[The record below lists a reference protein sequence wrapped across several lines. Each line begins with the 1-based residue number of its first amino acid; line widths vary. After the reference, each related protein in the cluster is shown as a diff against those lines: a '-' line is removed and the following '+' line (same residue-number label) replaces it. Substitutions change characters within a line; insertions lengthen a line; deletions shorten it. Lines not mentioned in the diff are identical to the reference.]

1 MAGRKEISRIMTTA
15 ENGDYLSFGDR
26 NYGLSTIQKW
36 HEHNQRVLK
45 GDIIN
50 ITDNNTS
57 ITKNCIVKV
66 NQTSCIDF
74 SDSTDQLKHR
84 ARHINYWKAEL
95 ERAIRDIDAEINIL
109 EAQRQQLKNAMDT
122 LNKPNYI
129 NEECLDLR
137 RMRMQSDL
145 IYDMPQEELFTE
157 SALIENCK
165 RLHREML
172 RDIENQMKMN
182 VAAKNT
188 LERDWSNKCL
198 AFKYETAN
206 YELQTKSENVK
217 ESAGATRLSEGQ
229 SDVQSWE
236 HYTVDGL
243 VQFKTAIERS
253 KELRAKVDAVLI
265 NTARDLRSQ
274 DIKVNNSL
282 VERIARTQEVKTELE
297 NQLRITLQKIV
308 ETENIIETLHD
319 EMMKVSQ
326 RIQVAQTR
334 LNTKNCRPNVEN
346 CREGSLIGLIEEVRD
361 LNESMSLL
369 QKRSLETEKLR
380 AELIHERSLLENE
393 IMVKSKTLHLD
404 NERCLFVRSHYQS
417 AEKMCGF

>member
-1 MAGRKEISRIMTTA
+1 MERIMTTA

-26 NYGLSTIQKW
+26 NFGLTTIQKW
-36 HEHNQRVLK
+36 HEHNQRVLR

-50 ITDNNTS
+50 ITDENTS

-66 NQTSCIDF
+66 NQTSCEDF

-109 EAQRQQLKNAMDT
+109 ETQRQQLKNAMDT
-122 LNKPNYI
+122 LNIPHSI

-137 RMRMQSDL
+137 RLRMQSDL
-145 IYDMPQEELFTE
+145 IYDMPQEQLFTE
-157 SALIENCK
+157 SAVIENCR

-172 RDIENQMKMN
+172 RDIENQMRMN
-182 VAAKNT
+182 VEAKNA

-206 YELQTKSENVK
+206 YELQTRSENVK
-217 ESAGATRLSEGQ
+217 ESSGATRLSEGQ

-253 KELRAKVDAVLI
+253 KDLRAKVDAVLI

-274 DIKVNNSL
+274 DIKVNNAL
-282 VERIARTQEVKTELE
+282 AERIARTGEVKTELE
-297 NQLRITLQKIV
+297 NQLRLILQKIV
-308 ETENIIETLHD
+308 ETENILETLHD

-369 QKRSLETEKLR
+369 QSRSLETEKLR
-380 AELIHERSLLENE
+380 AELIHERSMLENE